1 MMQVLTEKQLRIAT
15 YKLALVQLAV
25 AISCAL
31 MFFIIKD
38 ASAAKAALKGGLIA
52 LIPNLLFAL
61 IFFRQNAYIDA
72 NQVLAQL
79 RKANTVKMILTIVLF
94 SLVLSQQPEWIG
106 ALFTGF
112 LFTLLAQWSATFFF
126 KH

>member
-1 MMQVLTEKQLRIAT
+1 VQVLTAKELRIAT
-15 YKLALVQLAV
+15 YKLAVVQLLVAV
-25 AISCAL
+25 SCAL
-31 MFFIIKD
+31 LFHLVQD
-38 ASAAKAALKGGLIA
+38 VAAAKSALKGGLIA

-61 IFFRQNAYIDA
+61 IFFRHSATVDA

>member
-1 MMQVLTEKQLRIAT
+1 MQVLTEKQLRIAT

-38 ASAAKAALKGGLIA
+38 GSAAKAALKGGLIA

-61 IFFRQNAYIDA
+61 VFFRLSADIDA

>member
-1 MMQVLTEKQLRIAT
+1 MQVLTAKQLRIAT
-15 YKLALVQLAV
+15 YKLAVVQLFV

-31 MFFIIKD
+31 VFFIAKD
-38 ASAAKAALKGGLIA
+38 AAAAKAALKGGLIA

-61 IFFRQNAYIDA
+61 IFFRQNATVDA